1 MMDFIKKLNI
11 IEQACEQFVQPHPS
25 FYNFSNEI
33 GKFTPNLVP
42 EVLKN
47 PCLRVEEDLVT
58 TVIKVKD
65 RSLRNEIRLH
75 MINNTNNRE
84 TCIVYLHGL
93 SSYCIE
99 GKFLIPFL
107 GENYSLCLFDSRAH
121 GKNQGNFVTY
131 GLLEAEELCIYMV
144 I

>member
-1 MMDFIKKLNI
+1 MMDFIKNLNI

-33 GKFTPNLVP
+33 GRFRINLVP

-47 PCLRVEEDLVT
+47 PYLHVEEDLVT

-65 RSLRNEIRLH
+65 RNLRNDIRLH
-75 MINNTNNRE
+75 MINNTNSKD

-93 SSYCIE
+93 SSYCI
-99 GKFLIPFL
+99 
-107 GENYSLCLFDSRAH
+107 
-121 GKNQGNFVTY
+121 
-131 GLLEAEELCIYMV
+131 
-144 I
+144 